1 MKSKLSVP
9 PLFNP
14 HPPPLPQPVPKTPA
28 PPSPPRS
35 DDSEDDQEPPTKRQR
50 LSSHHTL
57 PQQQQQRQLKQQ
69 QQQQQQ
75 LHYIGIK
82 REGMPVCPPG
92 YDLADY
98 QQFKPANF
106 IAANFLELFAM
117 QLWQFNLVPVE
128 VIVDEQCTYVAS
140 VRSSLSTGERGFFS
154 DMRALVFKDHNYSH
168 HNVPV
173 LESIFHVANA
183 EDQRAIAKVYRVHV
197 QLYPRDQILS
207 SAPRK
212 IDVYLQDLFHPA
224 SDGCPEWY
232 NENNISKSV
241 QSYDVFFQ
249 MAKCLFYLSRPSFE
263 LVHGNIS
270 PSNFGWVLNT
280 RGGKANVR
288 PRWCLI
294 DFTASRWV
302 LSEDHLVAVTD
313 YSPGFDAPENSEQ
326 TVNEFADHNPRETW
340 QLWKYEKSNN
350 YVPVVCTKSDVYSMA
365 KVLEWLFPE
374 LVDVGKC
381 SDVSDEIKLAQE
393 LRKLL
398 DQMLNI
404 NIRERP
410 SGEQLLK
417 QLNKVWHQFKH
428 VHGMK
433 LVNSLKLSS

>member
-1 MKSKLSVP
+1 MKYNPNAP

-14 HPPPLPQPVPKTPA
+14 YPPPLTQPIPKTPA

-35 DDSEDDQEPPTKRQR
+35 DDSKDDQEPPTKRQR
-50 LSSHHTL
+50 LSSQRTL
-57 PQQQQQRQLKQQ
+57 PQQQQQQQ
-69 QQQQQQ
+69 P
-75 LHYIGIK
+75 
-82 REGMPVCPPG
+82 GMPVCPLG
-92 YDLADY
+92 YDVADY

-106 IAANFLELFAM
+106 TAANFLELFAM
-117 QLWQFNLVPVE
+117 QLWQFNLAPVE
-128 VIVDEQCTYVAS
+128 VIVDEQYTCVAS

-154 DMRALVFKDHNYSH
+154 DTRALVFKDHRYSYH
-168 HNVPV
+168 KIPV
-173 LESIFHVANA
+173 LEIIVQNAEA
-183 EDQRAIAKVYRVHV
+183 EDQRAIAKVHRVHV

-207 SAPRK
+207 SAPHK

-224 SDGCPEWY
+224 SEGYPEWY
-232 NENNISKSV
+232 SENNIGKSV
-241 QSYDVFFQ
+241 QSYDVLSQ
-249 MAKCLFYLSRPSFE
+249 MSKCLFYLSRPKHQ

-313 YSPGFDAPENSEQ
+313 YSPGFDAPENSEE
-326 TVNEFADHNPRETW
+326 TVNMFAEHNPRKTW
-340 QLWKYEKSNN
+340 QLWKDEKSNN

-381 SDVSDEIKLAQE
+381 SDSSDEIKLAQE

-398 DQMLNI
+398 DQMLDI
-404 NIRERP
+404 NIRKRP

-428 VHGMK
+428 VHGMA
-433 LVNSLKLSS
+433 LLQSVKLSS